1 MCIIDDHDTH
11 LDILHCSKGSKE
23 LPQNVLLCLRR
34 QVVDE
39 DAPARAVGCHAGQQR
54 VAGQEVAG
62 QGGEPEYRHGQLGRL
77 TGRGT
82 RQVDE

>member
-1 MCIIDDHDTH
+1 MP
-11 LDILHCSKGSKE
+11 E
-23 LPQNVLLCLRR
+23 NVLLSFRGEI
-34 QVVDE
+34 VDK

-62 QGGEPEYRHGQLGRL
+62 QGGEPEYSSGQLGRL

-82 RQVDE
+82 RQVELSEPLTQLGHCRHT